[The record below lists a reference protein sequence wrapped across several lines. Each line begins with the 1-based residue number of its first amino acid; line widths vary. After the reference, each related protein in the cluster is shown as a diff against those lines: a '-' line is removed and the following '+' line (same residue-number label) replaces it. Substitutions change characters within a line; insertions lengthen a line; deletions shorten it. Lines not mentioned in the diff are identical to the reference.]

1 MRDLALVSPALDGW
15 SRTWL
20 YQSQRRSIMIRTSTL
35 WASALVA
42 FALAG
47 PALAHK
53 DTPNIQGEHDMT
65 GTGDLHLHFPPD
77 TVKDLKDGDKITVHL
92 GFTKE

>member
-1 MRDLALVSPALDGW
+1 
-15 SRTWL
+15 
-20 YQSQRRSIMIRTSTL
+20 MIRTSTL

-53 DTPNIQGEHDMT
+53 ETPNIQGEHDMT
-65 GTGDLHLHFPPD
+65 GTVSKIDKKKGTLVLKTGAGDLHLHFPPD